1 MLRSHTFRHIAID
14 IPESEDDEYEDDL
27 EWKEEDVY
35 MNAHSSD
42 DSESDDFDFS
52 DDDETK
58 ESHEAM
64 WLLEKEKW
72 KYSMLPPS
80 DDAANIRP
88 RKQHCCTTATTQD
101 ALL

>member
-1 MLRSHTFRHIAID
+1 MLRSHTFRHIILDVA
-14 IPESEDDEYEDDL
+14 ESEDDEYEDDL
-27 EWKEEDVY
+27 DWKEEDVY
-35 MNAHSSD
+35 INAHSCDNSD
-42 DSESDDFDFS
+42 ADDCDFS
-52 DDDETK
+52 DDDEIT

-80 DDAANIRP
+80 DDVANIRP
-88 RKQHCCTTATTQD
+88 RKLRCTTATTQA